1 MKNKTRITSI
11 ILTILIVIT
20 LIPDVSAMA
29 SNGTNLDL
37 FKDVFSISNKSQI
50 YHQMTLS
57 SDICGWNQMKSTTD
71 VIYQGQK
78 VGTVYAGEGVTVI
91 SCSLNEAL
99 IEYSGSNKAK
109 VGSVPLSSLK
119 YKGCY
124 PNTDIGVVLNNC
136 TTYYTPGTF
145 DSASGTHVAGS
156 LSAGETVAILA
167 EINGWYYVEYNIS
180 GGMRKRAYVNFHYV
194 GAKTGYSE
202 KIPYHYGDKISLTI
216 TQSYTVYAGPNPASY
231 PNIGSIDSRDNGK
244 VFGYKT
250 FQDANGNRMYYISYP
265 TTNGVKYGY
274 IRY

>member
-20 LIPDVSAMA
+20 LIPNVSAMA

-99 IEYSGSNKAK
+99 IEYSG
-109 VGSVPLSSLK
+109 
-119 YKGCY
+119 
-124 PNTDIGVVLNNC
+124 
-136 TTYYTPGTF
+136 
-145 DSASGTHVAGS
+145 
-156 LSAGETVAILA
+156 
-167 EINGWYYVEYNIS
+167 
-180 GGMRKRAYVNFHYV
+180 
-194 GAKTGYSE
+194 
-202 KIPYHYGDKISLTI
+202 
-216 TQSYTVYAGPNPASY
+216 
-231 PNIGSIDSRDNGK
+231 
-244 VFGYKT
+244 
-250 FQDANGNRMYYISYP
+250 
-265 TTNGVKYGY
+265 
-274 IRY
+274 